1 MTFSTFIENASDLA
15 SSFGITAAE
24 VTSTGWNAFHNFAT
38 QNSVASTITQH
49 LNDNL
54 GSYTVLAA
62 LLSLLS
68 ASAKCYSTQKPIFAN
83 KDWQPSVIKM
93 AVAKSVANFGIAV
106 APYLV
111 SLVTEDPVVKALTT
125 AFCLTYTFVDYGKAL
140 KNYPRVADKTPMAK
154 AVNWVHQKLD
164 HNKPTI

>member
-15 SSFGITAAE
+15 SSFGTTAAE

-38 QNSVASTITQH
+38 QNSVASFLTQH

-54 GSYTVLAA
+54 GSYTVLSS

-68 ASAKCYSTQKPIFAN
+68 ASAKCYSTVKQAPNGSYIQCTDK
-83 KDWQPSVIKM
+83 V